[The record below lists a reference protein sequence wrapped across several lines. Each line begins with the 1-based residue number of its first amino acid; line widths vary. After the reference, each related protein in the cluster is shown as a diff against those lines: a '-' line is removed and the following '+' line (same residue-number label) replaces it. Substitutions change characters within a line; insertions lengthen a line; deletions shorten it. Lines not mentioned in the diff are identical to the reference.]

1 MTKLSDT
8 QHEILNAASQH
19 PHLLARPPARLPA
32 GARTKVADALLRL
45 NLLIAFRGKDEQRTP
60 DALWKVDGETYLLRL
75 TDEGLRAIGLDPNDA
90 GDPEPDTAPQGAED
104 AAPQGEDALAEE
116 PAHGAP
122 TAAEEAEMDDDRPR
136 HERLGIPDSTIYG
149 PEDETNGREADI
161 ALLDQALASPA
172 PRGLRAA
179 AQRVLAAW
187 DASPA
192 QDATDNPISSA
203 MDALRTALAGK
214 PPRAPREPGAPREGT
229 KQAQVLALLRRPEGA
244 TVAQIAEATG
254 WAAHTVR
261 GFFAGLKKRQG
272 IEVQVLERV
281 RQVGPNKQG
290 AAGSY
295 TIYHLA
301 G

>member
-19 PHLLARPPARLPA
+19 RHLLARPPARLPA

-116 PAHGAP
+116 PAQVAP
-122 TAAEEAEMDDDRPR
+122 TAAEEDEMDDDRPR
-136 HERLGIPDSTIYG
+136 DERLGIPDSTIYG
-149 PEDETNGREADI
+149 PEDETNGRDADI

-179 AQRVLAAW
+179 AQQLLAAW

-192 QDATDNPISSA
+192 QDASDNPISRA
-203 MDALRTALAGK
+203 IEALRATLAGK
-214 PPRAPREPGAPREGT
+214 PPRALRQPGTPRQGT
-229 KQAQVLALLRRPEGA
+229 KQETVLTMLRRPEGA
-244 TVAQIAEATG
+244 TVGQIAEATG

-261 GFFAGLKKRQG
+261 GFFAGLKKKG
-272 IEVQVLERV
+272 HAVQVLERV
-281 RQVGPNKQG
+281 RMVGPNKEG
-290 AAGSY
+290 AKGSY
-295 TIYHLA
+295 TVYHLPA
-301 G
+301 

>member
-19 PHLLARPPARLPA
+19 RHLLARPPARLPA

-116 PAHGAP
+116 PAQVAP
-122 TAAEEAEMDDDRPR
+122 TAAEEDEMDDDRPR
-136 HERLGIPDSTIYG
+136 DERLGIPDSTIYG
-149 PEDETNGREADI
+149 PEDETNGRDADI

-179 AQRVLAAW
+179 AQQLLAAW

-192 QDATDNPISSA
+192 QDASDNPISRA
-203 MDALRTALAGK
+203 IEALRATLAGK
-214 PPRAPREPGAPREGT
+214 PPRALRQPGSPRQGT
-229 KQAQVLALLRRPEGA
+229 KQETVLTMLRRPEGA

-261 GFFAGLKKRQG
+261 GFFAGLKKKG
-272 IEVQVLERV
+272 HAVEVLERV
-281 RQVGPNKQG
+281 RQVGPNKEG
-290 AAGSY
+290 AKGSY
-295 TIYHLA
+295 SVYHLP

>member
-19 PHLLARPPARLPA
+19 RHLLARPPARLPA

-45 NLLIAFRGKDEQRTP
+45 NLLTAFRGKDEQRTP

-116 PAHGAP
+116 PAQVAP
-122 TAAEEAEMDDDRPR
+122 TAAEEDEMDDDRPR
-136 HERLGIPDSTIYG
+136 DERLGIPDSTIYG
-149 PEDETNGREADI
+149 PEDETNGRDADI

-179 AQRVLAAW
+179 AQQLLAAW

-192 QDATDNPISSA
+192 QDASDNPISRA
-203 MDALRTALAGK
+203 IEALRATLAGK
-214 PPRAPREPGAPREGT
+214 PPRALRQPGTPRQGT
-229 KQAQVLALLRRPEGA
+229 KQETVLTMLRRPEGA
-244 TVAQIAEATG
+244 TVGQIAEATG

-261 GFFAGLKKRQG
+261 GFFAGLKKKG
-272 IEVQVLERV
+272 HAVQVLERV
-281 RQVGPNKQG
+281 RMVGPNKEG
-290 AAGSY
+290 AKGSY
-295 TIYHLA
+295 TVYHLPA
-301 G
+301 

>member
-19 PHLLARPPARLPA
+19 RHLLARPPARLPA

-116 PAHGAP
+116 SAQGAP
-122 TAAEEAEMDDDRPR
+122 TAAEEDEMDDDRPR

-179 AQRVLAAW
+179 AQQLLAAW

-192 QDATDNPISSA
+192 QDASDNPISRA
-203 MDALRTALAGK
+203 IEALRATLAGK
-214 PPRAPREPGAPREGT
+214 PPRTPRQPGSPRQGT
-229 KQAQVLALLRRPEGA
+229 KQETVLTMLRRPEGA

-261 GFFAGLKKRQG
+261 GFFAGLKKKG
-272 IEVQVLERV
+272 HAVEVLERV
-281 RQVGPNKQG
+281 RQVGPNKEG
-290 AAGSY
+290 AKGSY
-295 TIYHLA
+295 SVYHLP

>member
-19 PHLLARPPARLPA
+19 RHLLARPPARLPA

-75 TDEGLRAIGLDPNDA
+75 TDEGLRAIGIDPNE
-90 GDPEPDTAPQGAED
+90 GDTAPQGAGD
-104 AAPQGEDALAEE
+104 AAPRGEDAPTEE
-116 PAHGAP
+116 PAQGAP
-122 TAAEEAEMDDDRPR
+122 TAEEEAEMEDDRPR

-149 PEDETNGREADI
+149 PEDETNGRDADI

-179 AQRVLAAW
+179 AQQLLAAW

-192 QDATDNPISSA
+192 QDASDNPISRA
-203 MDALRTALAGK
+203 IEALRATLAGK
-214 PPRAPREPGAPREGT
+214 PPRALRQPGSPRQGT
-229 KQAQVLALLRRPEGA
+229 KQETVLTMLRRPEGA

-261 GFFAGLKKRQG
+261 GFFAGLKKKG
-272 IEVQVLERV
+272 HAVEVLERV
-281 RQVGPNKQG
+281 RQVGPNKEG
-290 AAGSY
+290 AKGSY
-295 TIYHLA
+295 SVYHLP